1 MVDKTLI
8 LRKIAGMSEY
18 LDQLMEFSD
27 ITVESYSSEWKTQR
41 IIERTLQMMIEVC
54 ADIAGH
60 IISDSGYRIPKTYS
74 DAFKILG
81 EHGILDETLS
91 HKMEQMAKFRNIVVH
106 QYDEIDASIVVDI
119 LQKHLSDFNDY
130 KDAIVKQ
137 LEE

>member
-1 MVDKTLI
+1 VVDKTLI

-18 LDQLMEFSD
+18 FDQLMEFRD

-81 EHGILDETLS
+81 EHGILDEALS
-91 HKMEQMAKFRNIVVH
+91 RRMEQMAKFRNIVVH
-106 QYDEIDASIVVDI
+106 QYDEIDATIVVDI

-130 KDAIVKQ
+130 KDTIVKQ

>member
-18 LDQLMEFSD
+18 LDQIAEFRN
-27 ITVESYSSEWKTQR
+27 ITIESYSSEWKTQR

-130 KDAIVKQ
+130 KDTIVKQ

>member
-1 MVDKTLI
+1 VVDKTLI

-18 LDQLMEFSD
+18 LDQIAEFRN
-27 ITVESYSSEWKTQR
+27 ITIESYSSEWKTQR

-130 KDAIVKQ
+130 KDTIVKQ